1 MKMIRL
7 VLLTTTVGAQASSL
21 VYSPINPQFVGGNS
35 NNAAW
40 LQAQA
45 SAQDTTTD
53 PSLTTP
59 TPLQQFNTAL
69 QNAVTGTVI
78 GAVTKGLTNTNG
90 NLNPGTIT
98 VGNFTVTMT
107 ALPNNMLHIVT
118 KDLTSGASS
127 SFDVYNGS

>member
-1 MKMIRL
+1 MKAIRL
-7 VLLTTTVGAQASSL
+7 ILLMTTISAQASSL
-21 VYSPINPQFVGGNS
+21 VYAPINPQFVGGNS
-35 NNAAW
+35 NNASW

-53 PSLTTP
+53 PSLTNP
-59 TPLQQFNTAL
+59 SPLQQFNSAL
-69 QNAVTGTVI
+69 QNAVTGAII
-78 GAVTKGLTNTNG
+78 GAVTKGLTNTSG

-107 ALPNNMLHIVT
+107 ALPNSMLHIVT
-118 KDLTSGASS
+118 KDLTSGATS